1 MPEYMGFA
9 VLDIAILTQIN
20 FLVHSWVGH
29 FIIHT
34 DSLALICPV
43 LL

>member
-1 MPEYMGFA
+1 MSEHMGFA
-9 VLDIAILTQIN
+9 VLDISILTQIN

-34 DSLALICPV
+34 DRLALLYPV
-43 LL
+43 PL